1 MKTSKNFSEIERS
14 SNKSFGVVFAFV
26 FLIIALYPIIN
37 SEKVNIWGL
46 IIAAIFFT
54 LGFFRP
60 QYLSFLNLIWHKFG
74 LLLGGIV
81 SPIVM
86 FILYFL
92 TVVPTGLI
100 MKLLGNDLLNQKLNK
115 KTNSYWVERDKPMG
129 SMKNQ
134 F

>member
-1 MKTSKNFSEIERS
+1 MNQSKNFSEIERS
-14 SNKSFGVVFAFV
+14 SDKSFGVVFAFF
-26 FLIIALYPIIN
+26 FLIIALYPMIN

-46 IIAAIFFT
+46 IIAAIFIM
-54 LGFFRP
+54 LGFIRP
-60 QYLSFLNLIWHKFG
+60 QSLSFLNILWHKFG
-74 LLLGGIV
+74 LLLGGIMA
-81 SPIVM
+81 PIVM
-86 FILYFL
+86 FIVYFL

-100 MKLLGNDLLNQKLNK
+100 MKLLGKDLLNQKLNK